1 VASSTPV
8 KEEEVFESGDFIR
21 AAVAEDTASGRFEG
35 RVQTRFPPEP
45 NGYLHIGHVKA
56 IAIDHGIARDYNGV
70 FNLRFDDTNPEK
82 EEQEYVDG
90 QIADMQWLGYE
101 PDNIYYASDYFD
113 QLYDWAVELIEQGL
127 AYVDDLSAEEMRA
140 YRGTLTEP
148 GRNSPYRDRPIA
160 ENLDLFAR
168 MKAGEF
174 PDGSKVLRAKIDMA
188 AGNIN
193 LRDPAMYRIRHAEH
207 QRAGDKWCIYP
218 MYDWAHGQSD
228 SIEGVTHSLCSLE
241 YEDHRPLYDWFLDRL
256 EVYHPRQIEF
266 ARLFITHT
274 LLSKRVLIRLVN
286 DGIVT
291 GWDDPRMPTVVGMRR
306 RGVPAAAIRDFV
318 ERVGVAKANSTVDI
332 ALLDFYIRQ
341 ELNLTAPRVMG
352 VLEPLKVVITNYPAG
367 QVEWLEAVNNPE
379 DESAGTR
386 QLPFSRELYIDRDDF
401 QEVPHKKFFRL
412 SPGQEVRLRY
422 GYFITCT
429 DVVKDASGEI
439 VELHCT
445 YDPETKGGYAPD
457 GRRVKGTIH
466 WLSAAHAL
474 NAEVRMYDRL
484 FAAEDPGS
492 FDDFRE
498 ALNPNSLTIIPNAKV
513 ERSLAEAA
521 SGTVVQ
527 FERKGYFCVDSK
539 DSRPGAL
546 VFNLTIG
553 LRDSWAK
560 IQGKG
565 G

>member
-1 VASSTPV
+1 MDSSKKVT
-8 KEEEVFESGDFIR
+8 EEEVFESVDFIR
-21 AAVAEDTASGRFEG
+21 AAVAEDTASGRFDG

-56 IAIDHGIARDYNGV
+56 IAIDYGIAKDYNGV

-90 QIADMQWLGYE
+90 QIADMQWLGFE

-160 ENLDLFAR
+160 ENLDLLAR

-174 PDGSKVLRAKIDMA
+174 PDGAKVLRAKIDMA
-188 AGNIN
+188 SGNIN

-256 EVYHPRQIEF
+256 EIFHPRQIEF
-266 ARLFITHT
+266 ARLFMTHT
-274 LLSKRVLIRLVN
+274 VLSKRVLIRLVN
-286 DGIVT
+286 DGIVQ

-318 ERVGVAKANSTVDI
+318 DRVGVAKANSTVDI

-401 QEVPHKKFFRL
+401 QEVPHRKFFRL
-412 SPGQEVRLRY
+412 APGQEVRLRY

-498 ALNPNSLTIIPNAKV
+498 ALNPNSLTIIPSAKV
-513 ERSLAEAA
+513 EPSLAEAGP
-521 SGTVVQ
+521 GTVVQ

-539 DSRPGAL
+539 DSSPDAL
-546 VFNLTIG
+546 VFNQTIG

-560 IQGKG
+560 IQGKK
-565 G
+565 